1 MSGQNCP
8 MKATDVIDRYFLE
21 NRAKLIDIAA
31 FLDRIDRSIEVSD
44 GHSDFRYQAILKA
57 LHMLTALN
65 DRRTEAILKNF
76 SDLSV
81 ELLESAAE
89 LKSACGAWEGAR
101 NEDY

>member
-1 MSGQNCP
+1 MTGKKRERKTTMSGQNCP
-8 MKATDVIDRYFLE
+8 MKAKDVIDRYFLE
-21 NRAKLIDIAA
+21 SRAKT
-31 FLDRIDRSIEVSD
+31 EVRD

-57 LHMLTALN
+57 LHMLTKLN

-81 ELLESAAE
+81 ELSESAAE